1 MKVFVYAYH
10 QVLPKKA
17 HDIGV
22 SLFEFHLKIF
32 KKYFHV
38 FSLEEF
44 IAFLKGEFK
53 PKKPRGVLLT
63 FDDGYLDNYV
73 YAYPLLKKYHLK
85 AVLFITPSRILSKPL
100 KRKTLLDY
108 WNGTIGKRELYQP
121 KPMWEIQREY
131 LVKGFSEGF
140 LSWEEIREMGKEIFD
155 IASHGIS
162 HCLGFVSTR
171 IISLV
176 DRRNINRIYSLW
188 KIYKTPKEGFPIF
201 EMKSDL
207 VSPIGFPN
215 EEMLKEIEKLI
226 EMGKKI
232 SKKDIERITS
242 QYPPLIFENRNDF
255 LKRIREDLKQSKE
268 IIEKQ
273 IGKSIQ
279 AFSYPWGHYNENLIE
294 EVRKVYEVA
303 FTVEKNRVNQ
313 KNNPYTIPRIYAV
326 KDVFTF
332 LSHLFKY
339 AL

>member
-1 MKVFVYAYH
+1 MQKNPIPILMYHSISGMPKGTIMRGLHVPPKRFALQMK
-10 QVLPKKA
+10 L
-17 HDIGV
+17 
-22 SLFEFHLKIF
+22 LKLLGYKGLSINELQP
-32 KKYFHV
+32 Y
-38 FSLEEF
+38 
-44 IAFLKGEFK
+44 LKGEK
-53 PKKPRGVLLT
+53 TGKVVGLT

-140 LSWEEIREMGKEIFD
+140 LSGEEIREMGKEFFD

-232 SKKDIERITS
+232 SKKDIEMKMI
-242 QYPPLIFENRNDF
+242 
-255 LKRIREDLKQSKE
+255 
-268 IIEKQ
+268 
-273 IGKSIQ
+273 
-279 AFSYPWGHYNENLIE
+279 
-294 EVRKVYEVA
+294 
-303 FTVEKNRVNQ
+303 
-313 KNNPYTIPRIYAV
+313 
-326 KDVFTF
+326 
-332 LSHLFKY
+332 
-339 AL
+339 